1 MQANN
6 LQIGYGKQ
14 KALFS
19 NISFAAQPGD
29 MIALL
34 GVNGIGKSTLLRTIS
49 GLQLPLSG
57 EIIIGGK
64 NLAKTT
70 ASERA
75 ALVSVVL
82 TEKLAIDNITVRNL
96 IALGRSPY
104 TGWLG
109 RLTKEDEQL
118 IGDII
123 SLLKLENLQHKFFNK
138 LSDGEKQKVLIA
150 RALCQQTP
158 VIILDEPTAFL
169 DFRNK
174 RDILQTLR
182 NVCNTLNKTV
192 ILSTHD
198 IEAAL
203 ENCNKCWVMTE
214 EKIFSEIPA
223 SENYAQRVKSVLNI
237 SVFPA

>member
-1 MQANN
+1 MHATN
-6 LQIGYGKQ
+6 LHIGYQKQ
-14 KALFS
+14 QPVFG

-29 MIALL
+29 MVALL

-57 EIIIGGK
+57 EVIIGGK
-64 NLAKTT
+64 NLSKTT
-70 ASERA
+70 ATERA

-82 TEKLAIDNITVRNL
+82 TEKLLIDNITVRNL

-109 RLTKEDEQL
+109 QLSKEDEQL
-118 IGDII
+118 IGEII
-123 SLLKLENLQHKFFNK
+123 SLLKLENLQHKFFNE

-182 NVCNTLNKTV
+182 NICNALHKTV

-203 ENCNKCWVMTE
+203 EHCNKCWVMTE
-214 EKIFSEIPA
+214 QKTFNEIAA
-223 SENYAQRVKSVLNI
+223 SEQFTAQVKAALKV
-237 SVFPA
+237 

>member
-1 MQANN
+1 VQANN
-6 LQIGYGKQ
+6 LQIGYQLKQ
-14 KALFS
+14 PVFS

-34 GVNGIGKSTLLRTIS
+34 GVNGIGKSTMLRTIS
-49 GLQLPLSG
+49 GLQLPLGG

-70 ASERA
+70 ATERA

-82 TEKLAIDNITVRNL
+82 TEKLTIDNITVRNL

-109 RLTKEDEQL
+109 RLSKQDEQL

-123 SLLKLENLQHKFFNK
+123 ALLKLENLQHKFFNE
-138 LSDGEKQKVLIA
+138 LSDGERQKALIA

-203 ENCNKCWVMTE
+203 EHCNKCWVMTE
-214 EKIFSEIPA
+214 QKTFSEVSS
-223 SENYAQRVKSVLNI
+223 SEQFAQEVKRLLKV
-237 SVFPA
+237 